1 MSRKSARKK
10 FTVLRYIILFLIVSL
25 ASTYIFSL
33 IKGTTSANVNS
44 TLSDKIRKELLTERS
59 ADDEPLNILI
69 IGSDSRN
76 GEAARS
82 DTLILMHINFQKNK
96 VYFVSI
102 PRDTR
107 VYIPGQGMAKINAAF
122 SYGQA
127 SLAIRT
133 VEQFLGVNL
142 NHYAVVDF
150 QGFKQMVDALGGV
163 TVDVKE
169 PIIDRSYSYR
179 MYIPKGKIKMD
190 GKLALNYVR
199 YRHGD
204 SDFKR
209 AERQQNFIKSLA
221 KQVLN
226 VKALTKL
233 PTLVNILNK
242 NVETDMSKREMLSL
256 GGYLRTVKE
265 KQVETIT
272 VPGEPETVDGQS
284 YVIPDRYRTEL
295 IMERMEAGKS
305 LKSLKTKIEHGSFTY
320 KLPAYL
326 TVLNGTG
333 KAGLARKASKMLVA
347 EGLKVIST
355 GNAKHFRYQRTEI
368 QYHPLMSQKA
378 KELQYLFFKTAK
390 LVPDTKLK
398 KQSLIVIIGQDY
410 LTRWQ

>member
-1 MSRKSARKK
+1 MLRRRARKK
-10 FTVLRYIILFLIVSL
+10 FAVLPYVILFFIVSL
-25 ASTYIFSL
+25 ASTFIFSL
-33 IKGTTSANVNS
+33 LKGTTSANVNS
-44 TLSDKIRKELLTERS
+44 ALSDKIRKELLTERS
-59 ADDEPLNILI
+59 ANDEPLNILI

-82 DTLILMHINFQKNK
+82 DTLILMRVDFQKNK

-102 PRDTR
+102 PRDMR

-133 VEQFLGVNL
+133 VEQFLNLDL
-142 NHYAVVDF
+142 NHYAVIDF

-209 AERQQNFIKSLA
+209 AERQQNFIKALA
-221 KQVLN
+221 KQVLT

-242 NVETDMSKREMLSL
+242 NLETDMSKREMLSL
-256 GGYLRTVKE
+256 GGYLRTVKD
-265 KQVETIT
+265 KQIETIT

-284 YVIPDRYRTEL
+284 YVIPDRYKTEL
-295 IMERMEAGKS
+295 IIERIEAGKS
-305 LKSLKTKIEHGSFTY
+305 LKPLKTKRSSFTPQ
-320 KLPAYL
+320 LPAYL

-333 KAGLARKASKMLVA
+333 KAGLARQASKILAA
-347 EGLKVIST
+347 EGLKVINT
-355 GNAKHFRYQRTEI
+355 GNARHFRYQQTEI
-368 QYHPLMSQKA
+368 QYHPLMSKKA
-378 KELQYLFFKTAK
+378 KEIQYLFFKTAR
-390 LVPDTKLK
+390 LVPDAKLK
-398 KQSLIVIIGQDY
+398 KQSLIVILGRDY
-410 LTRWQ
+410 LLRWQQ